1 MSYLQLSFYSAFTLS
16 SLGLAF
22 HRTHLISALLCLES
36 MMLSMYIALAMWP
49 IQTQSSVSTILPILM
64 LTFSACEAGAGLALL
79 VASTRTHGSDHLHNF
94 NLLQC

>member
-1 MSYLQLSFYSAFTLS
+1 MSILHLSFYSAFTLS

-36 MMLSMYIALAMWP
+36 IILSIYIALSIWP
-49 IQTQSSVSTILPILM
+49 VENQATSPTLIPIFI
-64 LTFSACEAGAGLALL
+64 LTFSACEAGTGLAML
-79 VASTRTHGSDHLHNF
+79 VASTRTHGSDHLHNL

>member
-1 MSYLQLSFYSAFTLS
+1 MSYLHLSFYSAFTLS

-49 IQTQSSVSTILPILM
+49 IQTQSSISTILPILM
-64 LTFSACEAGAGLALL
+64 LTFSACEAGTGLALL

>member
-1 MSYLQLSFYSAFTLS
+1 MSYLHLSFYSAFTLS

-36 MMLSMYIALAMWP
+36 MMLSMYVALAMWP
-49 IQTQSSVSTILPILM
+49 IQTQSSTSTIIPILM
-64 LTFSACEAGAGLALL
+64 LTFSACEAGTGLALL

-94 NLLQC
+94 NLLRC

>member
-1 MSYLQLSFYSAFTLS
+1 MSYLHLSFYSAFTLS

-36 MMLSMYIALAMWP
+36 MMLSMYVALAMWP
-49 IQTQSSVSTILPILM
+49 IQVQSSTSTILPIIM
-64 LTFSACEAGAGLALL
+64 LTFSACEAGTGLALL

-94 NLLQC
+94 NLLKC

>member
-1 MSYLQLSFYSAFTLS
+1 MSYLHLSFYSAFTLS

-36 MMLSMYIALAMWP
+36 MMLSMYVALAMWP
-49 IQTQSSVSTILPILM
+49 IQTQSSISSILPIIM
-64 LTFSACEAGAGLALL
+64 LTFSACEAGTGLALL

>member
-1 MSYLQLSFYSAFTLS
+1 MSYLHLSFYSAFTLS

-49 IQTQSSVSTILPILM
+49 IQTQSSISTILPIIM
-64 LTFSACEAGAGLALL
+64 LTFSACEAGTGLALL

>member
-1 MSYLQLSFYSAFTLS
+1 MSSMHLCFYSAFTLS

-36 MMLSMYIALAMWP
+36 MMLSMYVALALWP
-49 IQTQSSVSTILPILM
+49 IQTQTSSPTLMPILM
-64 LTFSACEAGAGLALL
+64 LAFAACEAGAGLALL

>member
-1 MSYLQLSFYSAFTLS
+1 MSILHLSFYSAFTLS

-36 MMLSMYIALAMWP
+36 MMLSMYVALAMWP
-49 IQTQSSVSTILPILM
+49 IQTHTSSSTILPILM
-64 LTFSACEAGAGLALL
+64 LAFSACEAGTGLALL

>member
-1 MSYLQLSFYSAFTLS
+1 MTALHLSFYSAFTLS

-36 MMLSMYIALAMWP
+36 MMLSMYVGLTMWP
-49 IQTQSSVSTILPILM
+49 IQTQTASFTLLPILM
-64 LTFSACEAGAGLALL
+64 LTFSACEAGTGLALL
-79 VASTRTHGSDHLHNF
+79 VASTRTHGSDHLRNF

>member
-1 MSYLQLSFYSAFTLS
+1 MSYLHLSFYSAFTLS

-49 IQTQSSVSTILPILM
+49 IQMQSSSSTILPIIM
-64 LTFSACEAGAGLALL
+64 LTFSACEAGTGLALL

>member
-1 MSYLQLSFYSAFTLS
+1 MSPLHFSFYTAFTLS

-36 MMLSMYIALAMWP
+36 MMLSMFIPLSLWP
-49 IQTQSSVSTILPILM
+49 IENSTPSFTLVPILM
-64 LTFSACEAGAGLALL
+64 LAFSACEAGTGLAML
-79 VASTRTHGSDHLHNF
+79 VASTRTHGSDHLHTL

>member
-1 MSYLQLSFYSAFTLS
+1 MSYLHLSFYSAFTLS

-36 MMLSMYIALAMWP
+36 MMLSMYVALAMWP
-49 IQTQSSVSTILPILM
+49 IQMQSSTSTILPILM
-64 LTFSACEAGAGLALL
+64 LTFSACEAATGLALL
-79 VASTRTHGSDHLHNF
+79 VASTRTHGSDLLHNF

>member
-1 MSYLQLSFYSAFTLS
+1 MSMLHLCFYSTFTLS

-36 MMLSMYIALAMWP
+36 MMLSMYITLSTWP
-49 IQTQSSVSTILPILM
+49 IENQATSSTIMPMLM
-64 LTFSACEAGAGLALL
+64 LTFSACEAATGLAML
-79 VASTRTHGSDHLHNF
+79 VATSRTHGSDQLHNL

>member
-1 MSYLQLSFYSAFTLS
+1 MSPLHLSFYSAFTLS

-49 IQTQSSVSTILPILM
+49 VENQTTSSTLIPILV
-64 LTFSACEAGAGLALL
+64 LTFSACEAGTGLAML
-79 VASTRTHGSDHLHNF
+79 VASTRTHGSDHLHNL

>member
-1 MSYLQLSFYSAFTLS
+1 MSYLHLSFYSAFTLS

-49 IQTQSSVSTILPILM
+49 IQTQSSAATILPIIM
-64 LTFSACEAGAGLALL
+64 LTFSACEAATGLALL

>member
-1 MSYLQLSFYSAFTLS
+1 MSYLHLSFYSAFTLS

-36 MMLSMYIALAMWP
+36 MMLSMYVALAMWP
-49 IQTQSSVSTILPILM
+49 IQIQSSVSTILPIIM
-64 LTFSACEAGAGLALL
+64 LTFSACEAGTGLALL

>member
-1 MSYLQLSFYSAFTLS
+1 MSYLHLSFYSAFTLS

-36 MMLSMYIALAMWP
+36 MMLSMYVALAMWP
-49 IQTQSSVSTILPILM
+49 IQTQTPSATLLPITM
-64 LTFSACEAGAGLALL
+64 LTFSACEAGTGLALL

-94 NLLQC
+94 NLLRC

>member
-1 MSYLQLSFYSAFTLS
+1 MSYLHLSFYSAFTLS

-36 MMLSMYIALAMWP
+36 MMLSMYVALTMWP
-49 IQTQSSVSTILPILM
+49 IQTQTPSFTLLPIIM
-64 LTFSACEAGAGLALL
+64 LTFSACEASTGLALL

-94 NLLQC
+94 NLLRC

>member
-1 MSYLQLSFYSAFTLS
+1 MPLSHLPFYSTFILGT
-16 SLGLAF
+16 LGLAF

-36 MMLSMYIALAMWP
+36 MMLSMYIALSAWP
-49 IQTQSSVSTILPILM
+49 IENQMPSSTLMPVLM
-64 LTFSACEAGAGLALL
+64 LAFSACEAGTGLAML